1 MAKRKNLFRLTFWPL
16 RTWRIEA
23 RRCYNAREKAKF
35 LKIIWLK
42 LTKKRHHNAWCGPS
56 VRFRPFPNF
65 NIMKMASP

>member
-42 LTKKRHHNAWCGPS
+42 LTKKRHHNAWC
-56 VRFRPFPNF
+56 
-65 NIMKMASP
+65 